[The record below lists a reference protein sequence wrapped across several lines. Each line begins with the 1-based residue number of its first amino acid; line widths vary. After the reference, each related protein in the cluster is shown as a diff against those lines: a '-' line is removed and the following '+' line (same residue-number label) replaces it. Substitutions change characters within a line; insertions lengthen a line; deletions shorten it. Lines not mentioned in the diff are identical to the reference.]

1 MHYEVEQAGLGREPG
16 PVVGT
21 HTEPER
27 WHVVN
32 VFNAD
37 SVPMPLT
44 FEALQ
49 QARAYVARTSG
60 TLRVVEVSDEGE
72 RVPVDANALL

>member
-1 MHYEVEQAGLGREPG
+1 MHYEIEQTGGGREHG
-16 PVVGT
+16 PDVGT

-37 SVPMPLT
+37 AAAVEGQLFWPVVTVVHGS
-44 FEALQ
+44 AG
-49 QARAYVARTSG
+49 RTH
-60 TLRVVEVSDEGE
+60 
-72 RVPVDANALL
+72 